1 MKFNLEFDFEDLEF
15 NEGSIT
21 EQLQS
26 SIQNELV
33 FKLKKEIDEK
43 VMNAISAAVRTSID
57 TQLNEIIAQK
67 IKSVIDSGVIK
78 KQYGSDAITIEQYI
92 SDVFSKTEIKR
103 SLEREI
109 EKDCEKYVKEMKKVY
124 DMNFAAHIVKNM
136 QANNLL
142 NDDVANLL
150 IKK

>member
-109 EKDCEKYVKEMKKVY
+109 ERDCEKYVKEMKKVY